1 MTAGRMVIVGGGGA
15 GDSAAFGLRDEG
27 FDGEIVVISA
37 DADRPYDRPY
47 LSKEFLRG
55 EIDVPK
61 VFLREEGAYAQGR
74 IELRLGQRV
83 TGGSLSD
90 RRLTLG
96 GGGELAYD
104 TLLLATG
111 GTPRWLPE
119 IPRVGN
125 VFTLRSLADGRRLR
139 DALQGSARVLLI
151 GAGFIGAEVAA
162 SARALGKE
170 VLLVEAAPVPL
181 GRALGADVGKVYAS
195 IHTDH
200 GVAVR
205 SDTTVTEWHLAGDRV
220 AAVTLSDGSREEA
233 DLVVLGAGIEPNL
246 EVAAALGLPTEGG
259 GVVVDEGLRATEG
272 VYVAGDIAYH
282 RHPVLGRQIRVE
294 HWEVAKGHGAGVAR
308 AVARGHGPYETLPYF
323 WSDQYDVSLEYRGQA
338 SGEHEL
344 VWRGDREALKFS
356 VFYLR
361 EGLVDAVLSM
371 NDGTTNEAAE
381 ALIQKR
387 VRVAAAA
394 LADPGS
400 DLAALAAG

>member
-1 MTAGRMVIVGGGGA
+1 MTAGRMVIVGGGSA

-111 GTPRWLPE
+111 GSPRWLPE
-119 IPRVGN
+119 VPRVGN

-294 HWEVAKGHGAGVAR
+294 HWEVAKAQGAGVAR

-361 EGLVDAVLSM
+361 EALVDAVLSM
-371 NDGTTNEAAE
+371 NDGATNEAAE